1 MLFWSSRASLSQR
14 IVPPKQ
20 RTAPTF
26 PNFFLGI
33 KGLDGTP
40 AGARRQILHDSLLG
54 AWEEKSH
61 CERTGSFG
69 VSILD
74 NGFIFTNF
82 SASTLWATSGGKHCA
97 PDSDEELSPTRPSR
111 EVKGRRM
118 NNFQL
123 IQLFVYGNGRQID
136 GRPRTRTFDTT
147 EEGGRRC
154 TGFKAI
160 QVEIVNIGTRQLFD
174 PCVGLVT
181 AFGKFTRYMPT
192 LIAQCSSSAGHVCTT
207 HWSS

>member
-1 MLFWSSRASLSQR
+1 MVLPPVQEDRFYTIACWAHGKKSPIVNALEVLVWVFLTMDLSSQISLRA
-14 IVPPKQ
+14 
-20 RTAPTF
+20 
-26 PNFFLGI
+26 
-33 KGLDGTP
+33 
-40 AGARRQILHDSLLG
+40 
-54 AWEEKSH
+54 H
-61 CERTGSFG
+61 CEQPLV
-69 VSILD
+69 VSIVQAL
-74 NGFIFTNF
+74 
-82 SASTLWATSGGKHCA
+82 A
-97 PDSDEELSPTRPSR
+97 PDSDEELSPTCPSR
-111 EVKGRRM
+111 EVKRRRM

-181 AFGKFTRYMPT
+181 TRY
-192 LIAQCSSSAGHVCTT
+192 VCTT